1 MPRRPIPVA
10 LKQKLLYESQ
20 YCCSICQRRGCQI
33 HHIDQDHSNNAE
45 ENLIVLCTAHH
56 DEAHTIRTMSSNL
69 DARGLRNAKRAWTE
83 QVRNAR
89 AAAATLEGQ
98 TDAASDEWSSTGIT
112 WGYINHK
119 RVAQMSRLTELSN
132 KGIRLFRY
140 CRDNGMVDDDAIIIK
155 PDGLV
160 LSSTYIGNS
169 VYDWFEFGDDQR
181 LHALYSEMVDQIG
194 RASNIVHLESDAW
207 TKARVR
213 SLVESGTIIFFNKG
227 LYFKSIRKTQANDH
241 RRCLTFKNK
250 VHVEFFVDTIDMF
263 GTTSMSVSYQ
273 GHQTCA
279 AMLLVKSLSENEE
292 GQLILS
298 CTPIALGTGFK
309 DANEILTT

>member
-1 MPRRPIPVA
+1 MPRRPIPIA

-20 YCCSICQRRGCQI
+20 YCCSICQKSGCQI
-33 HHIDQDHSNNAE
+33 HHIDQNHSNNAE

-56 DEAHTIRTMSSNL
+56 DEAHTTRTMSSNL
-69 DARGLRNAKRAWTE
+69 DARALRHAKYAWTE
-83 QVRNAR
+83 QVRNTR
-89 AAAATLEGQ
+89 AIAATLEGQ
-98 TDAASDEWSSTGIT
+98 TNAVSDEWTSVGIA
-112 WGYINHK
+112 WGYLNHK
-119 RVAQMSRLTELSN
+119 RVAQMSRLTELSSA
-132 KGIRLFRY
+132 GARLFRY
-140 CRDNGMVDDDAIIIK
+140 CRDKGIVDDDAIIIK
-155 PDGLV
+155 PNGIK
-160 LSSTYIGNS
+160 LSDTYIRNS
-169 VYDWFEFGDDQR
+169 VYDWFDFGDDQR

-194 RASNIVHLESDAW
+194 RASNLVHLESAAW
-207 TKARVR
+207 TKARIR
-213 SLVESGTIIFFNKG
+213 SLVEPGKIIFFNKG
-227 LYFKSIRKTQANDH
+227 IYFKSVTETQANDH
-241 RRCLTFKNK
+241 RRCQTFKNK

-309 DANEILTT
+309 DANDIHAT